1 MANEPARTVSLPVPG
16 VEFFLFNPNTPPP
29 EPASPTV
36 RGILPARGVQMCP
49 PVTEGSGFGWYVYP
63 PLDFALRWDGQTMEF
78 ARLADNE
85 PAGWQSLA
93 GGYDLWLEED
103 QEALAGAPD
112 RFKADFDI
120 FDHRQGRISFID
132 TDPRLGNTCEVLPG
146 LIART
151 PEGWSLLMR
160 DVPNWPKARD
170 HQILEGVIDTAWY
183 GGPIPIM
190 VRMLETGRVVRFYRT
205 IPMAVAQ
212 LVPRIAI
219 EASQKSPAEP
229 VSGIQNFPDDVW
241 QRFVEHRRRRV
252 RGQGRGTYRAQQRR
266 QARAAAAPDEDA

>member
-103 QEALAGAPD
+103 QE
-112 RFKADFDI
+112 
-120 FDHRQGRISFID
+120 
-132 TDPRLGNTCEVLPG
+132 VLLG

-212 LVPRIAI
+212 LLLRIAI

-252 RGQGRGTYRAQQRR
+252 RGKGRGTYRAQQRR